1 MHEIIWYEELVPH
14 QSRFYFITLWEG
26 NDEDNIYKYIIDE
39 IPKIPISFGGNNS
52 IGNGYCSIKIV
63 EEKNEE
69 TNDGEQKEN

>member
-1 MHEIIWYEELVPH
+1 MMEII
-14 QSRFYFITLWEG
+14 SI
-26 NDEDNIYKYIIDE
+26 N
-39 IPKIPISFGGNNS
+39 FGGNNS